1 MGVHY
6 NCYIRLMKYDEIRV
20 NREALLPTSD
30 DLWLSPA
37 TPPSAPHG
45 HGPVC
50 TLSDI
55 VDILLAYK

>member
-1 MGVHY
+1 MMVRFM
-6 NCYIRLMKYDEIRV
+6 NNYIYICGS
-20 NREALLPTSD
+20 ALQPPLP
-30 DLWLSPA
+30 
-37 TPPSAPHG
+37 PHG